1 MCTRRA
7 CLNEGTRARHRLKGE
22 KNDQRWH
29 SSSGIVSVFFFF
41 YLFTSFQYCFPTLGK
56 HTCLR
61 KCLGG
66 REQFEYYL
74 DIFTAA
80 YIPYTQCRLCFFLL
94 FRHLAHLF
102 IATCMWPGKKAMS
115 SLCGLVCFLFF
126 CRFYYCTHCL
136 LNELSKWCT
145 VEWFQ
150 WARLRIEIVFQ
161 YVGWELW

>member
-1 MCTRRA
+1 M
-7 CLNEGTRARHRLKGE
+7 NEGTRARHRLKGE

-80 YIPYTQCRLCFFLL
+80 YIPYTQCRLCF
-94 FRHLAHLF
+94 LF
-102 IATCMWPGKKAMS
+102 IIPSPSTLVHCHLYVAGQKGNVFFMRACMFFVFCFSVAFIIAS
-115 SLCGLVCFLFF
+115 IVCSTS
-126 CRFYYCTHCL
+126 CQ
-136 LNELSKWCT
+136 SG
-145 VEWFQ
+145 
-150 WARLRIEIVFQ
+150 A
-161 YVGWELW
+161 LWSGFSEQDCE